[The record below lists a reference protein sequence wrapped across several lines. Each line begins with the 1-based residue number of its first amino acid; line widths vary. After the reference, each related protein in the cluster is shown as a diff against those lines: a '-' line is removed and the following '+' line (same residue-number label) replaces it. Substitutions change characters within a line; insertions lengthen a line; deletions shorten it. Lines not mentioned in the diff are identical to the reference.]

1 MQALKRLNQS
11 FSLYEYRI
19 YQSLYSA
26 YVQSLNTGLAEQD
39 QLVFPFKNG
48 VYGLVNDDNM
58 PKASVFQWNRFTK
71 TR

>member
-1 MQALKRLNQS
+1 MNIEFINPFTQNTFKAS
-11 FSLYEYRI
+11 D
-19 YQSLYSA
+19 
-26 YVQSLNTGLAEQD
+26 TGLAEQD